1 MKRSTTLFPYRKPK
15 NQKTF
20 LTVFFAQ
27 VLLFSILPLNAW
39 SEDDHDHKHEATEQ
53 HASHHEDGD
62 HDEHEGHVDH
72 DQEGHDQKHEATE
85 EHASH
90 HEDGD
95 HDEHE
100 SHVDHYHGA
109 TDEHDEHSEDGH
121 GHGEKDTHG
130 HDEENTS
137 RIESGMAKQVGIV
150 TATAGSQELHKT
162 ITVFGSIVSAPEQLS
177 HVRARFE
184 GMVKAVNVTL
194 GDRVQT
200 GDVLAKIESNESL
213 KTYTIRSPIS
223 GRIVQRHA
231 NIGEVTQDQ
240 VLFTIAN
247 FDTVWAELRVYPVQ
261 QASVSEGQSVHV
273 LAAND
278 RVESTVDHIVPS
290 MGAPYQVARVKLANN
305 KRSLS
310 PGLMIEARVE
320 VGRFPVSL
328 AIAKEGVQMLGGR
341 QGVFVK
347 EKNEYRF
354 TPLVLGQSDDHFY
367 EVISGLN
374 AGTEYVSKNSY
385 LIKADIEKSEAE
397 HEH

>member
-1 MKRSTTLFPYRKPK
+1 MKRLTTLFPYRQPVKQ
-15 NQKTF
+15 NTV
-20 LTVFFAQ
+20 LGVFFAQ
-27 VLLFSILPLNAW
+27 ILLFSILPLNAW
-39 SEDDHDHKHEATEQ
+39 SEDDHDHEHEAAEQ

-72 DQEGHDQKHEATE
+72 DEKAHDHDHEATDQ
-85 EHASH
+85 HD
-90 HEDGD
+90 EDD
-95 HDEHE
+95 HDEH
-100 SHVDHYHGA
+100 D
-109 TDEHDEHSEDGH
+109 EDGH
-121 GHGEKDTHG
+121 GHGEKAAHG

-137 RIESGMAKQVGIV
+137 RIEGGMAKQVGIV
-150 TATAGSQELHKT
+150 TAAAGSQELRQT
-162 ITVFGSIVSAPEQLS
+162 ITVFGSIVSAPEQQS

-184 GMVKAVNVTL
+184 GMVKSVKGTL

-200 GDVLAKIESNESL
+200 GDVLAEIESNESL

-231 NIGEVTQDQ
+231 NTGEVTQDQ
-240 VLFTIAN
+240 VLFSIAN
-247 FDTVWAELRVYPVQ
+247 FDTAWAELRVYPAQ
-261 QASVSEGQSVHV
+261 QASVTEGQSVHI
-273 LAAND
+273 LTNNGS
-278 RVESTVDHIVPS
+278 VESTVDHIVPS
-290 MGAPYQVARVKLANN
+290 MESPYQVARVKLANN

-310 PGLMIEARVE
+310 PGLMVEARVE

-328 AIAKEGVQMLGGR
+328 AIAKEAVQILGGR

-347 EKNEYRF
+347 QMDEYRF

-367 EVISGLN
+367 EVISGLH
-374 AGTEYVSKNSY
+374 ASSEYVTKNSY

>member
-1 MKRSTTLFPYRKPK
+1 MKRLTTLFPYRKPVK
-15 NQKTF
+15 QN
-20 LTVFFAQ
+20 TVLGVFVAQ

-39 SEDDHDHKHEATEQ
+39 SEDDHNHKHEATEQ

-72 DQEGHDQKHEATE
+72 DEKAHDHDHEAT
-85 EHASH
+85 
-90 HEDGD
+90 DQ
-95 HDEHE
+95 HDE
-100 SHVDHYHGA
+100 GG
-109 TDEHDEHSEDGH
+109 HDEQDEGGH
-121 GHGEKDTHG
+121 GHGEKDAHG

-137 RIESGMAKQVGIV
+137 RIENGMAKQVGIV
-150 TATAGSQELHKT
+150 TATAGSQELHQT

-184 GMVKAVNVTL
+184 GMIKSVKVTL
-194 GDRVQT
+194 GDRVKT
-200 GDVLAKIESNESL
+200 GDVLAEIESNESL

-231 NIGEVTQDQ
+231 NTGEVTQDQ
-240 VLFTIAN
+240 VLFSIAN
-247 FDTVWAELRVYPVQ
+247 FDTVWAELRIYPAQ
-261 QASVSEGQSVHV
+261 QASVTEGQSVHV
-273 LAAND
+273 LATND
-278 RVESTVDHIVPS
+278 SVESTVDHIVPS
-290 MGAPYQVARVKLANN
+290 IEFPYQVARVKLANN
-305 KRSLS
+305 TRSLS

-328 AIAKEGVQMLGGR
+328 AIAKEAVQMLGGR

-374 AGTEYVSKNSY
+374 ADSEYVTENSY